1 MNLFSFRRTVS
12 LTAALSILSLG
23 LGSPDAYSQ
32 ASEGSIYGKVAAGAS
47 VTIKSED
54 TGASR
59 TLTADANGNFSA
71 SRVAPG
77 KYTVTAG
84 DKSTLITVS
93 IGSATR
99 VDQEQLLATVE
110 VLANAIKSIDFKTT
124 ESNFVIDQETIQA
137 LPVAL
142 NVNTVAALSPT
153 VIRGD
158 AGLGSGNVP
167 SFAGASVAE
176 NAYYINGFDVTNIR
190 NFLSYA
196 DLPFEAIAQQQVKAG
211 GYGAEYGRSLGGV
224 VSLVTRRGTNEF
236 KGGLSLSYSSSELS
250 GKGHDVL
257 NKEPELSSNY
267 WAFQRASKRENAL
280 LTAHLG
286 GPLIQD
292 RLFFFAMVEQPMAEN
307 SSFGRTSSTKS
318 KSDTPTGLLKL
329 DWQINDSNVF
339 ELTGIWNKTRTDLD
353 DYTNPT
359 GQNYLTTHSGAAKK
373 SWYYSGAWTGIAKY
387 TGYITD
393 NLTVSLGGGKV
404 SDLVGDIKG
413 SRTASLQCIAV
424 YDVDLTPLGCW
435 NENALTGRD
444 PFAPDDRDERVA
456 GRFDVEYKL
465 GDHTIRGGVDYQNFE
480 SVAAGSSYSGGTYYR
495 YFRTGAAGGTVN
507 GVRVAPN
514 TTYVRQRFYN
524 TTSGAFE
531 VINNALYLEDTW
543 QVNERLM
550 VYGGLRSETFD
561 NRNADGVSFV
571 KKENLIAPRLG
582 FSLDMDTEQPTKV
595 FASAGRYY
603 IPVASNTNIRAT
615 RAELFTNDFFLFT
628 SRNSNGIP
636 SGLTRLGSTVFL
648 SSGET
653 PDPAII
659 ADANLDPMNQDEF
672 ILGAQR
678 TFDNDWT
685 IGLKA
690 IYRKLNSG
698 MDDFCDH
705 TALDR
710 WVAETKQPFA
720 ATFDS
725 YQFACALINPGKDV
739 TLSLDVKG
747 DGNRA
752 LYTVP
757 AKYFGLDAYE
767 REYKGIELTFERP
780 WDGRWSVRGSYV
792 LSKSEGSG
800 EGYVSST
807 INQED
812 AGITQDF
819 DFGSFDDG
827 AYGPLPN
834 DRRHVLKFFG
844 NYGVTPELTAG
855 FLVSVLSGRPKSCI
869 GFVPSTVYDY
879 AGSGSYTTASTY
891 YCLNDQGKTVLTQ
904 RGSEGRTPWTQQ
916 IDLQLAYAPKNL
928 TSKGALR
935 FQLDVFNVLNSQK
948 PIEQNEVRDYSRQT
962 SGAATGNRISLNYG
976 LPLAWQAPRSA
987 RLTVRYEF

>member
-1 MNLFSFRRTVS
+1 MRTQRSSRFTS
-12 LTAALSILSLG
+12 LAVGFATAFLALLSQG
-23 LGSPDAYSQ
+23 VYSQ
-32 ASEGSIYGKVAAGAS
+32 SSEGSIYGKVAAGAT

-54 TGASR
+54 TGATR
-59 TLTADANGNFSA
+59 TVTADSNGNFSA

-77 KYTVTAG
+77 KYTISAG
-84 DKSTLITVS
+84 DKSAVVTVS

-110 VLANAIKSIDFKTT
+110 VLANAIKAIDFKSS
-124 ESNFVIDQETIQA
+124 ESNFVLTQESIQA

-142 NVNTVAALSPT
+142 NVNAVAALSPT

-224 VSLVTRRGTNEF
+224 VSLVTRRGTNEY
-236 KGGLSLSYSSSELS
+236 KGGMSLSYSSSELS
-250 GKGHDVL
+250 GKGHNVL
-257 NKEPELSSNY
+257 NREPELSANY

-280 LTAHLG
+280 LTAYLG
-286 GPLIQD
+286 GPVIED
-292 RLFFFAMVEQPMAEN
+292 RLFFFAMVEQPMSEN
-307 SSFGRTSSTKS
+307 SSFGRNSSTKS
-318 KSDTPTGLLKL
+318 KSDTPTGLLKV
-329 DWQINDSNVF
+329 DWQINDSNLF
-339 ELTGIWNKTRTDLD
+339 ELTGIWNKTRTDLY
-353 DYTNPT
+353 DYTNPSGST
-359 GQNYLTTHSGAAKK
+359 YLTSHSGEAKK
-373 SWYYSGAWTGIAKY
+373 SWFYSGAWTGIAKY

-393 NLTVSLGGGKV
+393 NLTVSIGGGKV

-413 SRTASLQCIAV
+413 SRTSSLQCIAV
-424 YDVDLTPLGCW
+424 LDVTGAPLGCW
-435 NENALTGRD
+435 DPNALTGRD
-444 PFAPDDRDERVA
+444 PFAPDDRDERTA
-456 GRFDVEYKL
+456 GRFDVEYRL
-465 GDHTIRGGVDYQNFE
+465 GDHTVRGGLDYQKFE

-495 YFRTGAAGGTVN
+495 YYRTGASGGTVN
-507 GVRVAPN
+507 GVRVAAN
-514 TTYVRQRFYN
+514 TGYVRQRFYN

-531 VINNALYLEDTW
+531 VVNSALYLEDNW
-543 QVNERLM
+543 QVNDRLM

-561 NRNADGVSFV
+561 NRNADGISFV

-582 FSLDMDTEQPTKV
+582 FSLDMDSEQPTKL
-595 FASAGRYY
+595 FASVGRYY

-615 RAELFTNDFFLFT
+615 RAELFTNDYFLYT
-628 SRNSNGIP
+628 SRDANGIP
-636 SGLTRLGSTVFL
+636 SGLTRLGPTVFL

-672 ILGAQR
+672 IVGAQR
-678 TFDNDWT
+678 TFENDWT
-685 IGLKA
+685 FGLKA

-710 WVAETKQPFA
+710 WVAATKQPFA

-757 AKYFGLDAYE
+757 AEYFGLNKYE
-767 REYKGIELTFERP
+767 REYKGVELTFERP

-807 INQED
+807 IDQED

-834 DRRHVLKFFG
+834 DRRHVLKLFG

-855 FLVSVLSGRPKSCI
+855 FLVSVVSGRPKSCI

-879 AGSGSYTTASTY
+879 AGSGSYSTASTY
-891 YCLNDQGKTVLTQ
+891 YCLDDQGKTVLTQ
-904 RGSEGRTPWTQQ
+904 RGSAGRTPWTKQV
-916 IDLQLAYAPKNL
+916 DLQLAYAPKNL
-928 TSKGALR
+928 TTKGELR
-935 FQLDVFNVLNSQK
+935 FQLDVFNIFNSQK
-948 PIEQNEVRDYSRQT
+948 PIEQNETRDYSRAT
-962 SGAATGNRISLNYG
+962 TGSGSGNRISANYG

>member
-1 MNLFSFRRTVS
+1 MATVTFMAVGS
-12 LTAALSILSLG
+12 KAAF
-23 LGSPDAYSQ
+23 AQ
-32 ASEGSIYGKVAAGAS
+32 ASEGSIYGKVAAGTT
-47 VTIKSED
+47 VTIKSDD

-59 TLTADANGNFSA
+59 TVTADSNGNFSA

-77 KYTVTAG
+77 KYTVTVG
-84 DKSTLITVS
+84 DKSAVVNVA

-110 VLANAIKSIDFKTT
+110 VLANAIKAIDFKSS
-124 ESNFVIDQETIQA
+124 ESNFVLTQENIQA

-142 NVNTVAALSPT
+142 NVNAVAALSPT

-236 KGGLSLSYSSSELS
+236 KGGLSLSYSSSDLS

-257 NKEPELSSNY
+257 NREPELASNY

-280 LTAHLG
+280 LTAYLG
-286 GPLIQD
+286 GPVIED
-292 RLFFFAMVEQPMAEN
+292 RLFFFAMVEQPMAER
-307 SSFGRTSSTKS
+307 SSFGKTSSTKVE
-318 KSDTPTGLLKL
+318 SDTPTGLLKL
-329 DWQINDSNVF
+329 DWQINDSNLF
-339 ELTGIWNKTRTDLD
+339 ELTGIWNKTRTDLYD
-353 DYTNPT
+353 FTNPA
-359 GQNYLTTHSGAAKK
+359 GQNYLTSHNGASKD

-387 TGYITD
+387 TGYVTD
-393 NLTVSLGGGKV
+393 NLTISLGGGKV

-413 SRTASLQCIAV
+413 SRTAALQCVAV
-424 YDVDLTPLGCW
+424 YDFDLTPLGCW
-435 NENALTGRD
+435 DENALLGRD

-465 GDHTIRGGVDYQNFE
+465 GDHIIRGGVDYQNFE
-480 SVAAGSSYSGGTYYR
+480 SVAAGSSYSGGTYWR
-495 YFRTGAAGGTVN
+495 YFRTGSAGGRVN
-507 GVRVAPN
+507 GVLLNPN
-514 TTYVRQRFYN
+514 TPYVRQRFYN

-531 VINNALYLEDTW
+531 VINNAVYLEDTW
-543 QVNERLM
+543 QVNDRLM

-561 NRNADGVSFV
+561 NRNAEGTSFV
-571 KKENLIAPRLG
+571 KKDNLIAPRVG
-582 FSLDMDTEQPTKV
+582 FSLDMDTEQPTKL

-615 RAELFTNDFFLFT
+615 RAELFTNDFFLYT
-628 SRNSNGIP
+628 NRDSNGIP
-636 SGLTRLGSTVFL
+636 SGLTRLGPTQFL
-648 SSGET
+648 TSGVT
-653 PDPAII
+653 PDPAIV

-672 ILGAQR
+672 IVGAQR

-685 IGLKA
+685 FGLKA
-690 IYRKLNSG
+690 IYRKLNAG

-710 WVAETKQPFA
+710 WVEDTNQPFA

-725 YQFACALINPGKDV
+725 YQFVCGLINPGQDV

-752 LYTVP
+752 LYTIP
-757 AKYFGLDAYE
+757 AKYFGLDEYT
-767 REYKGIELTFERP
+767 REYKGLELTFERP
-780 WDGRWSVRGSYV
+780 WDGRWSLRGSYV
-792 LSKSEGSG
+792 LSKSEGTG

-807 INQED
+807 IDQED

-827 AYGPLPN
+827 AFGPLPN
-834 DRRHVLKFFG
+834 DRRHVLKMFG

-855 FLVSVLSGRPKSCI
+855 FLVSVVSGRPKSCI

-879 AGSGSYTTASTY
+879 AGSGTYSTASTY
-891 YCLNDQGKTVLTQ
+891 YCLNDQGQTVLTQ
-904 RGSEGRTPWTQQ
+904 RGSAGRTPWTKQV
-916 IDLQLAYAPKNL
+916 DLQLAYAPKNL
-928 TSKGALR
+928 MTKGELR
-935 FQLDVFNVLNSQK
+935 FQLDVFNVFNSQK
-948 PIEQNEVRDYSRQT
+948 PIEENETRDYSRQT
-962 SGAATGNRISLNYG
+962 SGAASGNRISANYG

>member
-1 MNLFSFRRTVS
+1 MGTQSPKRFLP
-12 LTAALSILSLG
+12 LAAVVALILG
-23 LGSPDAYSQ
+23 GPGSQEAYSQ
-32 ASEGSIYGKVAAGAS
+32 ASEGSIYGKVAAGSS

-59 TLTADANGNFSA
+59 TVTADANGNFSA

-77 KYTVTAG
+77 KYTVTTG
-84 DKSTLITVS
+84 DKSIVIVVS

-110 VLANAIKSIDFKTT
+110 VVANAIKPIDFKSS
-124 ESNFVIDQETIQA
+124 ESNFVLSQESIQA

-158 AGLGSGNVP
+158 VGLGSGNVP

-224 VSLVTRRGTNEF
+224 VSLVTRRGANEF

-257 NKEPELSSNY
+257 NREPELASNY
-267 WAFQRASKRENAL
+267 WAFQRASKRESAL

-286 GPLIQD
+286 GPIIQD
-292 RLFFFAMVEQPMAEN
+292 RLFFFAMIEQPMSET
-307 SSFGRTSSTKS
+307 SSFGRNSSTRS
-318 KSDTPTGLLKL
+318 ESDTPTGLLKL
-329 DWQINDSNVF
+329 DWQINDSNLF
-339 ELTGIWNKTRTDLD
+339 ELTGIWNKTRTNLD

-359 GQNYLTTHSGAAKK
+359 GQNYLTSHSGAAKK

-387 TGYITD
+387 TGYLTD
-393 NLTVSLGGGKV
+393 NLTVSIGGGKV

-424 YDVDLTPLGCW
+424 YDVDFTPLGCW

-456 GRFDVEYKL
+456 GRFDVEYKI

-531 VINNALYLEDTW
+531 VVNNAIYLEDTW
-543 QVNERLM
+543 QLNDRLM

-561 NRNADGVSFV
+561 NRNAEGVSFV

-582 FSLDMDTEQPTKV
+582 FSLDMDTEQPTKL
-595 FASAGRYY
+595 FASIGRYY

-615 RAELFTNDFFLFT
+615 RSELFTNDFFLFT
-628 SRNSNGIP
+628 SRNSSGIP
-636 SGLTRLGSTVFL
+636 SGLTRLGPTVFL

-659 ADANLDPMNQDEF
+659 ADVNLDPMNQDEF

-678 TFDNDWT
+678 TFDNNWT
-685 IGLKA
+685 IGLKG

-710 WVAETKQPFA
+710 WVADTKQPFA

-747 DGNRA
+747 DGKRA

-757 AKYFGLDAYE
+757 AKYFGLDAYQ
-767 REYKGIELTFERP
+767 REYKGLELTFERP

-792 LSKSEGSG
+792 LSKSDGSG

-879 AGSGSYTTASTY
+879 AGSGSYSTASTY

-904 RGSEGRTPWTQQ
+904 RGSAGSTPWTKQV
-916 IDLQLAYAPKNL
+916 DLQLAYAPTNL
-928 TSKGALR
+928 TTTGELR
-935 FQLDVFNVLNSQK
+935 FQLDVFNIFNSQK
-948 PIEQNEVRDYSRQT
+948 PIEENEVRDYSRQT
-962 SGAATGNRISLNYG
+962 SGAASGNRISLNYG